1 MSPPTVTFLRTWSA
15 LTRGLLIVAVLV
27 WLLFGATWATLHWWI
42 VPRIGD
48 FRPQLQAQ
56 ASKALGVPVRVGAV
70 SAHSGGLMP
79 SLELRDVEMLDGAGR
94 VALSLP
100 RVLVSLSPRSV
111 WHLGFEQL
119 YIDQPKLDIRRDASG
134 RITVAGLDVSGAGG
148 SNQDALNW
156 FFSQRELMIQGGTV
170 RWTDEM
176 RQTEPVLLQQVNF
189 VARNSGR
196 HHDLRIDVTPPPS
209 WGDPFSVQGQFVQ
222 PLLARNNGQW
232 QDWDGQLFAAFGRL
246 DLSELRRFADLGFDL
261 QQGRGALRAWGEVTQ
276 GKLTGVTADLALSQ
290 LSVRLGTDL
299 QLLSLQKV
307 QGRLDGRL
315 LAGGFE
321 VSTQALVFDTAEG
334 LHWPVGNVRVL
345 SQAAQGNTAAHGEL
359 QADQL
364 DLAALAQIAD
374 RLPLDLKLRE
384 GLLRYAPQGRVESL
398 TASWQGPV
406 TAPVSYRAKGR
417 LRQLAL
423 AAVGDAPG
431 FRGLDADV
439 DLNQDSGRAKVSMAH
454 GSVDVPTFFQEGVI
468 PIDQLSADASWQR
481 VGEQISIEVLNAKF
495 SNADAD
501 GQARIKWHT
510 SDPATSLARSR
521 FPGMLD
527 LQASLSRAEGRR
539 VYRYLPLVIDAQA
552 RDYVRDAVLG
562 GDAKNVQFVIKGD
575 INDMPATRPAQGEF
589 RISADVSHAR
599 LAYLPRSLQG
609 PKELP
614 WPVLTQLSG
623 QLLIN
628 GMQLHVKGAQARLGE
643 GSSLHISQADVAID
657 DLEKT
662 RVEVNAEMTGPLKD
676 ALRVVNTSALADLT
690 EHALAGTVASGNAD
704 FKLKLNLPIANIDKS
719 QVLGSVS
726 LPGND
731 VQISP
736 DTPKLTRARGV
747 VNYTQTGFSLAGVQA
762 RLLGGDARLDGG
774 LVLLPAA
781 VADAVARGVPTTL
794 RVTGVASAEGLRQAK
809 ELGFVSRLAQ
819 NASGSAA
826 YSASVGWRGGAPD
839 VLVTSNLQG
848 LASSLPAPLQKEAQ
862 TRLPL
867 RYQSAM
873 LSGDAGTANAR
884 DRMSL
889 SLEGLGRVTYERDVS
904 RAEPRVLRGQVVVG
918 SEASATPTLPAQ
930 GVSASVSLA
939 QINADAW
946 SDVLQRIPDK
956 SATAASTADS
966 AGVDMAYLPSA
977 LTVRTGVLT
986 LGGRA
991 FNRVTI
997 DAHREGQVWRGNV
1010 EATELAGYLEY
1021 RQASDAT
1028 VAGSGG
1034 RVYARLSRLTV
1045 TPGAASDFET
1055 LMDAQPVSMPA
1066 LDVVV
1071 DEFEL
1076 RGKHLG
1082 RLEVEAVNRS
1092 AGGSGATAS
1101 TREWRLNKLN
1111 LITPEATLTSSGN
1124 WTRIN
1129 AQAATGSSEAPKAS
1143 ERRRTVLN
1151 FKLEI
1156 NDGGKLLSRFG
1167 MNDVVR
1173 RASGKMEGQVA
1184 WIGSPLKP
1192 DYPTLGGA
1200 FTVNVASGQFLKADP
1215 GLAKLLGVL
1224 SLQALPR
1231 RLTLDFRDVFSDG
1244 FAFDFI
1250 RGDVN
1255 VDKGIART
1263 NNLQMK
1269 GVNAAVLMEGSAD
1282 IAQETQNLKVVVVP
1296 EINAGTASLIA
1307 TAINPAIGLGSFLA
1321 QMVLR
1326 RPLIES
1332 ATQQFRID
1340 GSWADPR
1347 VTRITSVSAATK
1359 EKKP

>member
-1 MSPPTVTFLRTWSA
+1 MIRTWSA
-15 LTRGLLIVAVLV
+15 LTRGLLIVVVLV
-27 WLLFGATWATLHWWI
+27 WLLFGATWAALHWWI

-56 ASKALGVPVRVGAV
+56 ASKVLGVPVRVGAV
-70 SAHSGGLMP
+70 LAHSGGLMP
-79 SLELRDVEMLDGAGR
+79 SLELSDVEMLDGAGR

-100 RVLVSLSPRSV
+100 RVLVTLSPRSV

-119 YIDQPKLDIRRDASG
+119 YIDQPELDIRRDASG

-156 FFSQRELMIQGGTV
+156 FFSQRELTIQGGTV

-176 RQTEPVLLQQVNF
+176 RHNEPVLLQQVNF

-196 HHDLRIDVTPPPS
+196 HHDLRIDITPPLA
-209 WGDPFSVQGQFVQ
+209 WGDRFSVQGQFVQ
-222 PLLARNNGQW
+222 PLLARNEGRW
-232 QDWDGQLFAAFGRL
+232 QDWDGQLFAAFGRV

-276 GKLTGVTADLALSQ
+276 GQVTGVTADLALAQ
-290 LSVRLGTDL
+290 VSVKLGADL

-307 QGRLDGRL
+307 QGRLAGRL

-321 VSTQALVFDTAEG
+321 VSTQSLVFDTAEG
-334 LHWPVGNVRVL
+334 LHWPGGNVRVL
-345 SQAAQGNTAAHGEL
+345 SQGPQGNIAAHGEL

-374 RLPLDLKLRE
+374 RLPLDAKLRE
-384 GLLRYAPQGRVESL
+384 GLVQYAPQGRVESL

-406 TAPVSYRAKGR
+406 TAPVSYKAKGR

-423 AAVGDAPG
+423 APVGDAPG
-431 FRGLDADV
+431 FQGLDADV
-439 DLNQDSGRAKVSMAH
+439 DLDQNSGRAKVSVAN
-454 GSVDVPTFFQEGVI
+454 GSVAVPTFFQEGVI
-468 PIDQLSADASWQR
+468 PIDQLSAEASWR
-481 VGEQISIEVLNAKF
+481 LAGEQISVEVVNAKF
-495 SNADAD
+495 SNADAE
-501 GQARIKWHT
+501 GQARIKWQT
-510 SDPATSLARSR
+510 SDPATSTAHSR
-521 FPGMLD
+521 FPGVLD
-527 LQASLSRAEGRR
+527 LQASLSRAEGHR

-552 RDYVRDAVLG
+552 RDYVRDAVLAG
-562 GDAKNVQFVIKGD
+562 SAKNVQFVIKGD
-575 INDMPATRPAQGEF
+575 INDMPATQPAQGEF
-589 RISADVSHAR
+589 KISADVSHAR
-599 LAYLPRSLQG
+599 LAYLPKSLQG

-614 WPVLTQLSG
+614 WPVLNELSG

-628 GMQLHVKGAQARLGE
+628 GKQLHVKGAQARLGE
-643 GSSLHISQADVAID
+643 GTALQILHADVAIN

-662 RVEVNAEMTGPLKD
+662 RVEVNAEMKGPLKD
-676 ALRVVNTSALADLT
+676 ALRVVNTSALSDLT
-690 EHALAGTVASGNAD
+690 NKALAGTVASGNAD
-704 FKLKLNLPIANIDKS
+704 FKLKLDLPIADINKS
-719 QVLGSVS
+719 QVAGSVS

-747 VNYTQTGFSLAGVQA
+747 VNYTHTGFSLAGVQA

-774 LVLLPAA
+774 LVLLPEA
-781 VADAVARGVPTTL
+781 VADAVARGAPTVL
-794 RVTGVASAEGLRQAK
+794 RVTGVASAEGLRQAS
-809 ELGFVSRLAQ
+809 ELGFISRLAQ

-826 YSASVGWRGGAPD
+826 YNATIGWRGGAPD

-848 LASSLPAPLQKEAQ
+848 LASTLPAPLQKEAQ

-867 RYQSAM
+867 RYQSGM
-873 LSGDAGTANAR
+873 FTGDAGTGAAAAAPAR
-884 DRMSL
+884 DRMTL
-889 SLEGLGRVTYERDVS
+889 SLEGLGRVIYERDVS
-904 RAEPRVLRGQVVVG
+904 RAEPRVLRGLVQVG
-918 SEASATPTLPAQ
+918 SEALATSALPTQ
-930 GVSASVSLA
+930 GVSANINLA
-939 QINADAW
+939 QLNVDNW
-946 SDVLQRIPDK
+946 GDVLQRMLGKSTPDTAPA
-956 SATAASTADS
+956 ATL
-966 AGVDMAYLPSA
+966 GVDTAYVPTA
-977 LTVRTGVLT
+977 LTVRAGVLT
-986 LGGRA
+986 VGERA
-991 FNRVTI
+991 FNRVTM
-997 DAHREGQVWRGNV
+997 DARREGQVWRGNV
-1010 EATELAGYLEY
+1010 EAAELAGYLEY

-1034 RVYARLSRLTV
+1034 RVYARLSRLMIA
-1045 TPGAASDFET
+1045 PSAATDLEA
-1055 LMDAQPVSMPA
+1055 LMDAPPVSMPA

-1071 DEFEL
+1071 DDFEL
-1076 RGKHLG
+1076 SGKHLG

-1092 AGGSGATAS
+1092 AEGAVVTAS

-1111 LITPEATLTSSGN
+1111 LITPEATLTTTGN
-1124 WTRIN
+1124 WARIN
-1129 AQAATGSSEAPKAS
+1129 AQAATAGSGPLKAS

-1167 MNDVVR
+1167 MKDVVR
-1173 RASGKMEGQVA
+1173 QASGKMEGQVA
-1184 WIGSPLKP
+1184 WVGSPFRP

-1250 RGDVN
+1250 RGDVT

-1269 GVNAAVLMEGSAD
+1269 GVNAAVLMEGSAN
-1282 IAQETQNLKVVVVP
+1282 INLETQDLKVVVVP
-1296 EINAGTASLIA
+1296 EINAGTVSLIA

-1332 ATQQFRID
+1332 ATQQFHID

-1347 VTRITSVSAATK
+1347 VTRITKASVLPK
-1359 EKKP
+1359 EKTP